1 MCLEELKVCQ
11 YKLGKQNVTW
21 CLWHTNNY
29 DVLLGLHFLFKIGIV
44 VDIERGLIYVK
55 QGLGSNVQ
63 VFPLNMVNMLKLVV
77 EQPSHSKKTSNQI
90 TLAFFHLNWLTR
102 WSK

>member
-11 YKLGKQNVTW
+11 YKLGFANTNW
-21 CLWHTNNY
+21 WHTNNY

-77 EQPSHSKKTSNQI
+77 EQPSHSKKTSSQI
-90 TLAFFHLNWLTR
+90 TLAFSHLNWLTR

>member
-1 MCLEELKVCQ
+1 MCLEELKVCR

-29 DVLLGLHFLFKIGIV
+29 DVLLGLHFLFKIDII

-55 QGLGSNVQ
+55 
-63 VFPLNMVNMLKLVV
+63 
-77 EQPSHSKKTSNQI
+77 
-90 TLAFFHLNWLTR
+90 
-102 WSK
+102 